1 MYMTT
6 LPLAEVRAQLS
17 KLVDSA
23 VATHERIN
31 ITRNG
36 RPAAVL
42 LSAEDFESLLET
54 LDVLSDPEAM
64 ADIRAYRDAPD
75 DVISSEQMRQ
85 HMLEAGR
92 LRR

>member
-1 MYMTT
+1 MTT

-23 VATHERIN
+23 VETHERIH

-54 LDVLSDPEAM
+54 LEILSDPEAM
-64 ADIRAYRDAPD
+64 AEIKAYRENPD
-75 DVISSEQMRQ
+75 DVVPLAQVEAEMRA
-85 HMLEAGR
+85 AGR
-92 LRR
+92 LPS

>member
-1 MYMTT
+1 MYMMT

-23 VATHERIN
+23 VETHERIN

-42 LSAEDFESLLET
+42 LSSDDYESLIET
-54 LDVLSDPEAM
+54 LEILSDPEAM
-64 ADIRAYRDAPD
+64 ADIRAYRENPD
-75 DVISSEQMRQ
+75 DVVPLAQVEAEMRA
-85 HMLEAGR
+85 AGR
-92 LRR
+92 LP

>member
-1 MYMTT
+1 MTT

-17 KLVDSA
+17 KLVESA
-23 VATHERIN
+23 IDTHERIN

-42 LSAEDFESLLET
+42 LSAEDYDSLIET
-54 LDVLSDPEAM
+54 LDVLGDPDAM
-64 ADIRAYRDAPD
+64 ADIRAYLDDPD
-75 DVISSEQMRQ
+75 DVVSAEVMRED
-85 HMLEAGR
+85 MREAGR

>member
-1 MYMTT
+1 MTT

-23 VATHERIN
+23 VDTHERIN

-42 LSAEDFESLLET
+42 LSVEDYDSLIET

-64 ADIRAYRDAPD
+64 AAIKAYRDNPE
-75 DVISSEQMRQ
+75 DVISAEQMRDE
-85 HMLEAGR
+85 MRASGR
-92 LRR
+92 LRS

>member
-1 MYMTT
+1 MTT

-23 VATHERIN
+23 VETHERIN

-42 LSAEDFESLLET
+42 LSAEDFDSLLET
-54 LDVLSDPEAM
+54 LEVLSDPEAM
-64 ADIRAYRDAPD
+64 ADIKAYRENPD
-75 DVISSEQMRQ
+75 DVISAEQMREE
-85 HMLEAGR
+85 MRAAGR
-92 LRR
+92 LRP